1 MSCISSVVELSVRVV
16 CVPKQQLNGGCETPK
31 LARDSERKK
40 ERKKNH

>member
-16 CVPKQQLNGGCETPK
+16 CVPKQQLNAGYETPK

-40 ERKKNH
+40 GRKKNH